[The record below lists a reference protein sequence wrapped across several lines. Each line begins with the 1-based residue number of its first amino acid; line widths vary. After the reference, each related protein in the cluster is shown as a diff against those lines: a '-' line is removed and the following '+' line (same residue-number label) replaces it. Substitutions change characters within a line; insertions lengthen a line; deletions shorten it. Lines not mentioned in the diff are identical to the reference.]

1 MYRYSKILVGVS
13 AGESDDA
20 LVQYAELVSFMA
32 QSERV
37 RFVHAFPSPTAFSDL
52 YGDYAHSYNNTI
64 SKLDEHL
71 KKLVGE
77 AFVGPQGVA
86 VSSEVV
92 EGAPLAELLRIT
104 KEDDIDLLVVGR
116 DQRGGTLS
124 EKLARKAPCSVL
136 IVPPDGPTVIERVLV
151 PVDFSNH
158 AADAVD
164 VAVAFAEAA
173 GLDEIHL
180 LHVYDVPE
188 SYLKLGK
195 TFDEFHES
203 VQQRVAER
211 FGSFLK
217 GINLRGL
224 QPVRHVVR
232 SEDVPAA
239 IHEQVDALTM
249 DLVVVGTRGRSASAA
264 ILLGSVGERV
274 VRASQVPVVAV
285 KRKGATL
292 GLLDALFD
300 I

>member
-1 MYRYSKILVGVS
+1 MYRYSNILVGVS
-13 AGESDDA
+13 AGESDDT
-20 LVQYAELVSFMA
+20 LVRYAELVSFMA

-37 RFVHAFPSPTAFSDL
+37 RFVHVAPSPTAFSDL
-52 YGDYAHSYNNTI
+52 YSDYAHSY
-64 SKLDEHL
+64 SSAVSELDEHIDT
-71 KKLVGE
+71 LVGE
-77 AFVGPQGVA
+77 KFVGPQGVS

-104 KEDDIDLLVVGR
+104 KEEDMDLLIVGR
-116 DQRGGTLS
+116 DQRGGTLA

-136 IVPPDGPTVIERVLV
+136 IVPPEGPTVIEHVLV
-151 PVDFSNH
+151 PVDFSSH

-173 GLDEIHL
+173 GLEEVHL

-195 TFDEFHES
+195 TFEEFHES
-203 VQQRVAER
+203 VQQRAVER
-211 FGSFLK
+211 FDSFLE
-217 GINLRGL
+217 GIDLRGL
-224 QPVRHVVR
+224 RPVRHVVR
-232 SEDVPAA
+232 GEDVPAA
-239 IHEQVDALTM
+239 IHDQVDALDM
-249 DLVVVGTRGRSASAA
+249 DLVVVGTRGRSASVAV
-264 ILLGSVGERV
+264 LLGSVGEQV
-274 VRASQVPVVAV
+274 VRAARVPVVAV